1 MSCNN
6 NILCQKHSAQVYRG
20 ETIVGEFV
28 LKDDEGEVIT
38 SVDDLVVLLTPRS
51 NHGASIVISV
61 DDSPTVDGDSIT
73 FDEGNMRMVISPV
86 TTKKLSDLVDI
97 EIKVIVNGVV
107 RIVKHPF
114 VRMLDNRVKDY

>member
-1 MSCNN
+1 MSCDN
-6 NILCQKHSAQVYRG
+6 NICKCHGAQVYRG
-20 ETIVGEFV
+20 ETIVGDFT
-28 LKDDEGEVIT
+28 LRDDEGEVIT
-38 SVDDLVVLLTPRS
+38 NVDELVVLLTPRS

-61 DDSPTVDGDSIT
+61 DESPTVDGDSIT

-86 TTKKLSDLVDI
+86 TTKKLSDLIDI